1 MWRIRYR
8 NLYFLFF
15 KPFFNSLSRSWSQ
28 PRKKAQLL
36 LALLAGNF
44 TLKKVGF
51 TSRKNV
57 VHLNLKVILQIFN
70 VLEWKSQFF
79 YFIFQ
84 VSFDLE
90 NLLSRIRNTA
100 FCLHIFL
107 TRWCLLRHLLDD
119 ERLVVLELALPELC
133 LQGVAVLVLVQKMDA
148 LYLINQIKVEQYWKT
163 DRVLG
168 FKMP

>member
-1 MWRIRYR
+1 M
-8 NLYFLFF
+8 
-15 KPFFNSLSRSWSQ
+15 
-28 PRKKAQLL
+28 KK
-36 LALLAGNF
+36 
-44 TLKKVGF
+44 
-51 TSRKNV
+51 S
-57 VHLNLKVILQIFN
+57 I
-70 VLEWKSQFF
+70 F

-148 LYLINQIKVEQYWKT
+148 LYLPNQP
-163 DRVLG
+163 D
-168 FKMP
+168 